1 MLLTPV
7 VAPQH
12 LAHFRHTGVPLLPV
26 PTSIRLPRRLKQW
39 LERQALAENSTVSRI
54 IVREIAAY
62 MKRRVR
68 RTKEP
73 VEPPA

>member
-1 MLLTPV
+1 M
-7 VAPQH
+7 
-12 LAHFRHTGVPLLPV
+12 LPV

-62 MKRRVR
+62 MKRR
-68 RTKEP
+68 TKRSAQPDTINQE
-73 VEPPA
+73 